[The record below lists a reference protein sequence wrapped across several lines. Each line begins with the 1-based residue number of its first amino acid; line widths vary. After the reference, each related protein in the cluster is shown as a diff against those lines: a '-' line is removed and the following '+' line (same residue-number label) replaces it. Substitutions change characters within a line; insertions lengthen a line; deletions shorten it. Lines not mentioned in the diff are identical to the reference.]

1 MKKLIAT
8 RVYDPKYDA
17 IVDGVVDSIEYQE
30 DLGEWFGYVYSRD
43 LEQEPYD
50 FYQGA
55 VVFEPL
61 TEFEVDLDLKPG
73 DKVKLGVIL
82 DKDENGYDDTIVDII
97 EKVG

>member
-1 MKKLIAT
+1 MKIIRAS
-8 RVYDPKYDA
+8 RRFNPKYDA
-17 IVDGVVDSIEYQE
+17 IVDGIVDTIDYQE

-50 FYQGA
+50 FYQGT

-82 DKDENGYDDTIVDII
+82 NKDENGYDDTIVDII
-97 EKVG
+97 SKEN